1 MGDIYLNGSVL
12 AGGKKVKFNGSDMA
26 NVYFNG
32 TKIWTEYTP
41 TANTYTSNATEQLN
55 DNLSQITIEIAG
67 AGGGGSGASV
77 LPRNSSGSAGG
88 TTYVYVKQANG
99 TIRTTFSASG
109 GAAGAVGSVGGNT
122 GGNGQD
128 FGTQGNIG
136 NYTGG
141 AGSTHTS
148 SPAYRPSG
156 GNGQIASGG
165 GGNGYAGSSSS
176 GGGGSKGSYYT
187 TTYNIVDVTDY
198 LEIVIG
204 VGGAGGDG
212 YSSTPGDNGTG
223 GAGGNG
229 IVRTI
234 GIV

>member
-1 MGDIYLNGSVL
+1 MGNIYLNGSAL
-12 AGGKKVKFNGSDMA
+12 SGGKKVKFNGSDMA

-41 TANTYTSNATEQLN
+41 TANTYTSNSTEQLN
-55 DNLSQITIEIAG
+55 DNLSQITIEVAG
-67 AGGGGSGASV
+67 AGGGGSGATV
-77 LPRNSSGSAGG
+77 LPRNSEGFAGG
-88 TTYVYVKQANG
+88 ATYVYVKKANG
-99 TIRTTFSASG
+99 TVRTTFSASG
-109 GAAGAVGSVGGNT
+109 GDHGVKGAVGGST

-141 AGSTHTS
+141 AGSTHVA

-156 GNGQIASGG
+156 GGGQIASGG

-176 GGGGSKGSYYT
+176 GGGGFKGSYFS
-187 TTYNIVDVTDY
+187 TTYTIVNVTDY
-198 LEIVIG
+198 LDIVIG
-204 VGGAGGDG
+204 IGGAGGDG
-212 YSSTPGDNGTG
+212 YSSTPGDNGKG